1 MKTLVVYARGP
12 LEELRRLPAG
22 STRVVLW
29 DEERAPELERAG
41 IPFRPLSSYVDAV
54 ERERIEQVAMAWT
67 KALGRRPVRAG
78 LGLRELLRFGGGPSL
93 WWWAE
98 LYLHHS
104 TEATGCVRLV
114 ESFNRLLEAEAPE
127 EVLALGLADDEALLL
142 SRTCTAWRVLYD
154 GPAPRPRRGRALL
167 LVSLRSRLNTLKTLG
182 SALKATLL
190 GRPPRPRQPGA
201 SRPTS
206 VLFLS
211 HAAFWRERLDP
222 HSDTRVDYEHY
233 FDRILPEAAAQ
244 PDLQP
249 FVVAVGPGAA
259 FRRRGLARR
268 LGEWLRLSADT
279 GRYVHVNRYTRLGV
293 FRRTWRATR
302 QARGLWRELREA
314 PGLLEAL
321 AHSGVRFGDLVA
333 DGFAA
338 TLLLQVPW
346 AARSL
351 AETDEVLR
359 AVKPDLLVLYAESSG
374 WGRAALQAARAAGVP
389 SVALQHGILY
399 PTYFS
404 YVHEPDE
411 GECPRPTRTAVFGTA
426 ARDFLV
432 ARGGYSPDA
441 LVLTGSPK
449 FDALLAA
456 AARWDRAH
464 LRARLG
470 LAPDQRLVL
479 LASRFRGIRSTH
491 QAVGSAFPALVR
503 AVGGLPGTLLLV
515 KPHPAEPAAPYEAV
529 LRDTGATSARVLPP
543 SSDLLELLCACDLLV
558 TVESLSA
565 VEALALGRPVV
576 VLNVPTNLADLVE
589 AGAALGVPEG
599 QDPGPAL
606 AAALSDPA
614 TRQRLSAARDAYVT
628 AVAGGLDGQATARI
642 VALLRSTALPRT
654 PPRREPPAAAC

>member
-12 LEELRRLPAG
+12 LERLRRVTSD
-22 STRVVLW
+22 STQVVLW
-29 DEERAPELERAG
+29 DEEQAPVLERAG
-41 IPFRPLSSYVDAV
+41 LAFRPLSSYVDAG
-54 ERERIEQVAMAWT
+54 ERERIEQAAMAWT
-67 KALGRRPVRAG
+67 KALGRRPVQAG
-78 LGLRELLRFGGGPSL
+78 QGLRELLRFAHGPSL

-104 TEATGCVRLV
+104 TEATRCVRLV
-114 ESFNRLLEAEAPE
+114 ETFNVLLEAEAPG

-142 SRTCTAWRVLYD
+142 ARTCTAWRVLYE
-154 GPAPRPRRGRALL
+154 GPAPRPRRGRMLL

-182 SALKATLL
+182 SALKSTLF
-190 GRPPRPRQPGA
+190 GRPPQPAPARGSSPATTPARQ
-201 SRPTS
+201 R

-222 HSDTRVDYEHY
+222 HSDTRVEYEHY
-233 FDRILPEAAAQ
+233 FDRVLPEAAAQ
-244 PDLQP
+244 PDLEP
-249 FVVAVGPGAA
+249 VVVAVGPQAA

-279 GRYVHVNRYTRLGV
+279 GRYLHVNRYTRLGV
-293 FRRTWRATR
+293 FRRTWQATR
-302 QARGLWRELREA
+302 QARRLWRELRAA

-321 AHSGVRFGDLVA
+321 SHSGVRFGDLVA

-359 AVKPDLLVLYAESSG
+359 AVQPDLLVLYAESSG
-374 WGRAALQAARAAGVP
+374 WGRAALQAARDAGVP

-399 PTYFS
+399 PAYFS
-404 YVHEPDE
+404 YVHEADE

-432 ARGGYSPDA
+432 ARGGYPA
-441 LVLTGSPK
+441 ETLVLTGSPK
-449 FDALLAA
+449 FDGLLAA
-456 AARWDRAH
+456 AAHWDRAE
-464 LRARLG
+464 LRAHLG
-470 LAPDQRLVL
+470 LSADERLVL

-491 QAVGSAFPALVR
+491 QAAGSALPALVR
-503 AVGGLPGTLLLV
+503 AVEGLPGTRLLI

-529 LRDTGATSARVLPP
+529 LRASGARRARVLPP
-543 SSDLLELLCACDLLV
+543 AADLLELLCACDLLV
-558 TVESLSA
+558 TVESLAA
-565 VEALALGRPVV
+565 VEALALGRPVL
-576 VLNVPTNLADLVE
+576 VLNMPTNLAELVE

-606 AAALSDPA
+606 AAALGDEA
-614 TRQRLSAARDAYVT
+614 TRERLAAARDAYVT

-642 VALLRSTALPRT
+642 VTLLRATART
-654 PPRREPPAAAC
+654 GGAC